1 MSTMEGCE
9 EVGEGRVGRRRDGG
23 EGDAAGVAETQRE
36 MEGESSLEVSVPSE
50 FEISSSEVEKLLEQ
64 QGSSKL
70 NFLHI
75 N

>member
-9 EVGEGRVGRRRDGG
+9 EVREGRVGRDEG
-23 EGDAAGVAETQRE
+23 EGDAAGVVETQRE
-36 MEGESSLEVSVPSE
+36 IEEGSSLEMSVPSE

-70 NFLHI
+70 IKFLHI

>member
-1 MSTMEGCE
+1 MSTTEGCE
-9 EVGEGRVGRRRDGG
+9 EVREGRVGRDEG
-23 EGDAAGVAETQRE
+23 EGDAAGVTETQRE
-36 MEGESSLEVSVPSE
+36 MEGENSLEVSIPTE

-70 NFLHI
+70 IKFLHI